1 MAGEPWDVRQEIEG
15 RPSLFALLGLVVG
28 LTAVSHPFN
37 LLALPVLFW
46 LRSLRGRAWCAAFLI
61 FGLVAAPRFYP
72 GLTSR
77 EFISDHGTVV
87 ASVIRQGS
95 TQRTRVQLDR
105 GEFFLLLKGGPAL
118 VYGDRISV
126 RGVAAPLGSSETRLG
141 TLLTAGTLTAGD
153 RDVVVEAESPFISR
167 IAETW
172 RASYR
177 DLTRASL
184 PDEANQIA
192 FASLFGAGDMS
203 PQLSRRLRGAG
214 AVSVLSVSGLQV
226 VLLSGLLVLGLG
238 RLPLSRRSH
247 WVILAVFLLVY
258 CTAAG
263 LHPGIIRAAL
273 MTTLMF
279 GAFNLRREPDILSA
293 LALTAILELLWRPSW
308 IYEFGFQLSFVAV
321 ATIALWLPHRSKTT
335 HKPIASRILFVA
347 ASVVVMFVAAAPIIA
362 YQTGELNL
370 AAPVVGCLIVPAI
383 PPLVAFGLLGWGL
396 ALASPL
402 IAGFWMKL
410 TVAPFAGWVLAA
422 SELSGRASGF
432 QIAIPPFN
440 AYVLLPVYVLL
451 AYGSRFTS
459 NAFSGEKTFGERR

>member
-1 MAGEPWDVRQEIEG
+1 
-15 RPSLFALLGLVVG
+15 
-28 LTAVSHPFN
+28 
-37 LLALPVLFW
+37 
-46 LRSLRGRAWCAAFLI
+46 
-61 FGLVAAPRFYP
+61 
-72 GLTSR
+72 
-77 EFISDHGTVV
+77 
-87 ASVIRQGS
+87 
-95 TQRTRVQLDR
+95 
-105 GEFFLLLKGGPAL
+105 
-118 VYGDRISV
+118 
-126 RGVAAPLGSSETRLG
+126 
-141 TLLTAGTLTAGD
+141 
-153 RDVVVEAESPFISR
+153 
-167 IAETW
+167 
-172 RASYR
+172 
-177 DLTRASL
+177 
-184 PDEANQIA
+184 
-192 FASLFGAGDMS
+192 
-203 PQLSRRLRGAG
+203 
-214 AVSVLSVSGLQV
+214 
-226 VLLSGLLVLGLG
+226 
-238 RLPLSRRSH
+238 
-247 WVILAVFLLVY
+247 VILAVFLLVY